1 MPTPLVTRIIKLF
14 SLLISA
20 AFIAAASQAHEH
32 SNNTHLNQKA
42 DQNFEQISA
51 FVHKAMAEKAVP
63 GVAIGVLQNGQHRTA
78 AFGITNIDNPQL
90 VTEKTLFQIGSITKT
105 MTGTIMMRLAEQGKL
120 DLDANVRQYLP
131 HFKVKDEQVSADVK
145 VRDLLTHMSG
155 WVGDHF
161 STKAGAGDDALSRI
175 LAEMTELEQL
185 APLNSVYSYNNS
197 AFYVAAHIIEVITK
211 DTIQNV
217 MQSMIFDDIG
227 MHDSYIVPSDVM
239 TKPYVVGHNNAA
251 KGISVAQRWALYRA
265 AWAAGG
271 GIMTAGDML
280 KYAAFHLGDG
290 TNSDG
295 EQVMQ
300 PASLLAMQA
309 TQAPKVGT
317 EDAIGIT
324 WHLSSVG
331 NLKVVT
337 HGGAT
342 NGQQAYLLLIPEK
355 DFAITVLTNA
365 GNGRA
370 LHREV
375 IAFALEQYFD
385 AKNPEPILQT
395 RTQQELVEYV
405 GLYSR
410 PFRDLKI
417 TVVDGQLMIQA
428 IPKQSFLGNE
438 IAPPSPLRAFSFFE
452 TDRIVDKSGNFKAEF
467 IRNEDGSIGWIR
479 SSRIFVKQ

>member
-1 MPTPLVTRIIKLF
+1 MPTPLALRYITLF
-14 SLLISA
+14 SIIISITFVA
-20 AFIAAASQAHEH
+20 PVSQAHEH
-32 SNNTHLNQKA
+32 SNNTGLNLEA
-42 DQNFEQISA
+42 DQNFEKLSA
-51 FVHKAMAEKAVP
+51 FVHKAMAENAVP
-63 GVAIGVLQNGQHRTA
+63 GVTMGVLQNGQHRTA
-78 AFGITNIDNPQL
+78 AFGITNIDSPQQ
-90 VTEKTLFQIGSITKT
+90 VTDETLFQIGSITKT

-131 HFKVKDEQVSADVK
+131 NFKVKNEQVSANVK

-161 STKAGAGDDALSRI
+161 STKAGEGDDALSRI

-197 AFYVAAHIIEVITK
+197 AFYVAAHIIEVVTK

-227 MHDSYIVPSDVM
+227 LHDSYLVPSDVM

-251 KGISVAQRWALYRA
+251 KGISVAQPWALYR
-265 AWAAGG
+265 AGG

-290 TNSDG
+290 SNSEG
-295 EQVMQ
+295 QPVMQ
-300 PASLLAMQA
+300 QTSLLAMQS
-309 TQAPKVGT
+309 TQAPKIGT

-342 NGQQAYLLLIPEK
+342 NGQQAYLLLVPEK

-370 LHREV
+370 LYQKV

-395 RTQQELVEYV
+395 RTQQELVEYA

-410 PFRDLKI
+410 PFTDLKI
-417 TVVDGQLMIQA
+417 TVVDEQLMIQT

-438 IAPPSPLRAFSFFE
+438 IPPPAPLRAFNFFE
-452 TDRIVDKSGNFKAEF
+452 TDRIVDKNGNSKAEF
-467 IRNEDGSIGWIR
+467 TRNKDGSIGWIR
-479 SSRIFVKQ
+479 NSRIFVKQ